1 MPNKTI
7 YVTDSDLPTFE
18 RAQELAG
25 DNLSAT
31 IAQALRKFIKS
42 EEAKDEGFEEIR
54 IKEGEKGTFTYKR
67 FIGKEL
73 ARTNIFD
80 REAKRATVLIV
91 YQTAKKK
98 FALYTKEIHNWS
110 LGELMNN
117 VNKKTEDLSEKIFSD
132 KLREKLNFKLNFDWD
147 EDVSIWARPNRYRL
161 DVYETEEELKE
172 NIPVDLGSAVSK
184 SLTGD
189 SDIFLDI

>member
-7 YVTDSDLPTFE
+7 YVTDADVATFE

-31 IAQALRKFIKS
+31 IAQALRRFIKA
-42 EEAKDEGFEEIR
+42 EEAKKEGFEEIR
-54 IKEGEKGTFTYKR
+54 VKEGDKGTYTHKR

-80 REAKRATVLIV
+80 RELRRATVLVV
-91 YQTAKKK
+91 YQTAKKRY
-98 FALYTKEIHNWS
+98 ALYTKEIHNWS

-117 VNKKTEDLSEKIFSD
+117 VNRKTEDISEKIFSE
-132 KLREKLNFKLNFDWD
+132 KLREKLNFKFNFDWD
-147 EDVSIWARPNRYRL
+147 EDLPVWSRPNKYRL
-161 DVYETEEELKE
+161 DVYDTEEELKE
-172 NIPVDLGSAVSK
+172 HIPEDLAQAVTK
-184 SLTGD
+184 AVNGD